1 MTRSY
6 RTAMSLRVAWISHCP
21 VKGLALRQLDECD
34 LTEAGVAGDREF
46 FLVDENDRL
55 VNSKGLGALQQIV
68 PHYDGGSL
76 TLTFPDGTT
85 VSRELGFDG
94 ALDARFWNVTV
105 EVRVVDG
112 PWSDAISDFAGRD
125 LRLVRAPGPAP
136 DRRRS
141 GAATLLGTG
150 SLRALARI
158 LDVDEVDERHFRMNF
173 GIDGLGEHGE
183 DEWLGRHVRLGEAI
197 VVPQG
202 NVGRCAVTTQ
212 NPDSG
217 APDLD
222 TLKALAAYRGVIET
236 TEPLPF
242 GVYAAVA
249 QPGRVRVG
257 DAVEPG

>member
-1 MTRSY
+1 
-6 RTAMSLRVAWISHCP
+6 MSLRVAWISHCP
-21 VKGLALRQLDECD
+21 VKGLAVLPLDECE
-34 LTEAGVAGDREF
+34 LTEAGIAGDREF

-68 PHYDGGSL
+68 PRYDREADL
-76 TLTFPDGTT
+76 LALEFPDGTT
-85 VSRELGFDG
+85 VSREVALDG
-94 ALDARFWNVTV
+94 SVDARFWDVIV
-105 EVRVVDG
+105 GARVVDG
-112 PWSDAISDFAGRD
+112 PWSQAISDFAGRR
-125 LRLVRAPGPAP
+125 LRLVRPPGPAP

-158 LDVDEVDERHFRMNF
+158 LGVDEVDGRRFRMNF
-173 GIDGLGEHGE
+173 GIEGLGEHEE
-183 DEWLGRHVRLGEAI
+183 DEWLGRRVRLGGAV

-222 TLKALAAYRGVIET
+222 TLKGLAAYRGVIET

-249 QPGRVRVG
+249 EPGRVRVG
-257 DAVEPG
+257 DVVEPA